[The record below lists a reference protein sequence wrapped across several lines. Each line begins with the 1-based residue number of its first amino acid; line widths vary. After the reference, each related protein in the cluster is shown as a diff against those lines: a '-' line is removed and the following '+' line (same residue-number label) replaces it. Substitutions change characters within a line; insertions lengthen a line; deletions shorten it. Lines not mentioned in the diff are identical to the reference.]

1 VKKFCYLS
9 SLTAVGPSPEGKPV
23 DETAP
28 CRPITSYGESKL
40 EAERVCMEFSKDIP
54 VVVIRPPAVYG
65 PRDSDILDHLKD
77 RIRAG
82 KGSIRGEKADHLAYA
97 IMDAVIDEYF
107 ITLEKVGDHIEDLDD
122 EILASSGALEMR

>member
-40 EAERVCMEFSKDIP
+40 EAERVCKE
-54 VVVIRPPAVYG
+54 
-65 PRDSDILDHLKD
+65 
-77 RIRAG
+77 AG
-82 KGSIRGEKADHLAYA
+82 VQPESLL
-97 IMDAVIDEYF
+97 VLPF
-107 ITLEKVGDHIEDLDD
+107 FT
-122 EILASSGALEMR
+122 